1 MRLFF
6 SPGIAPTACCRSSSA
21 AMSSAAPPAW
31 SSTTRRPQSTRFA
44 QPVIASEEAERYP
57 EDGDWGAGAIGVEL
71 SELL

>member
-1 MRLFF
+1 
-6 SPGIAPTACCRSSSA
+6 
-21 AMSSAAPPAW
+21 MSSAAPPAW
-31 SSTTRRPQSTRFA
+31 SSTTRRPESTRFA